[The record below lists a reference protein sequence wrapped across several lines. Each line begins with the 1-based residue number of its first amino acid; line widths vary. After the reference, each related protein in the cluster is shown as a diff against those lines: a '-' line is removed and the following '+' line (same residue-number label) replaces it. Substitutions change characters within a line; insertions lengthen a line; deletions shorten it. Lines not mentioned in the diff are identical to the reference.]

1 VERSVVSG
9 RDLPFAGRR
18 NFRGDSMR
26 CQADAR
32 WDEQM
37 AVEKSRT
44 HYWKP
49 LMSRLPGGLLLL
61 LLGTASTAAAQ
72 PAARDT
78 TPIVLV
84 PARVFDAPAGV
95 NREGWVVLVRGN
107 HIAAVGP
114 QSAVAVPAGARQIA
128 LPGATLLPGLIDAH
142 SHLFLH
148 PYVEAPFADQVLRE
162 PLALRVA
169 RATVAAR
176 RTLEAGFTT
185 LRDLGTEGAGYADV
199 GLKQAIDQGIIPGP
213 RLFVATRAIVAT
225 GSYGPTGFRPDWD
238 VPQGAQEADGTNG
251 LTSAVRDQIKH
262 GATWIKLYADAGWGP
277 DGETEP
283 TFSSAEMAAAVE
295 AATSAGRLVT
305 AHARFPL
312 GIERAIRA
320 GVSTIEHADSLT
332 PDLLAFLKQRGV
344 AICPTLTAGEAGFIR
359 NGWRKGVD
367 PLPPELALKHRTFRA
382 ALAAGVMIC
391 NGSDVGAFPH
401 GENARELEALV
412 EYGMTPAQ
420 ALQAATTVDARALH
434 LTDRGAIAV
443 GLLAD
448 LVAVQGDPTRDIRAL
463 HQVSIVL
470 KDGVVVYRKN

>member
-1 VERSVVSG
+1 MERSAVSG

-18 NFRGDSMR
+18 NFRGDRMR
-26 CQADAR
+26 CQADAP
-32 WDEQM
+32 WFEQM

-49 LMSRLPGGLLLL
+49 LMFALPRGLLLL
-61 LLGTASTAAAQ
+61 LLGTWSTAAAQ
-72 PAARDT
+72 RAARDT
-78 TPIVLV
+78 TPILLV

-95 NREGWVVLVRGN
+95 DREGWVVLVRGN
-107 HIAAVGP
+107 RIAAVGP
-114 QSAVAVPAGARQIA
+114 QSAVAIPAGARQIA
-128 LPGATLLPGLIDAH
+128 LPGTTLLPGLIDAH

-162 PLALRVA
+162 ALALRVA

-332 PDLLAFLKQRGV
+332 PDLLALLKQRGV

-420 ALQAATTVDARALH
+420 ALQAATVIDARALH

-448 LVAVQGDPTRDIRAL
+448 LVAVEGDPTRDIRAL

>member
-1 VERSVVSG
+1 MVSH
-9 RDLPFAGRR
+9 
-18 NFRGDSMR
+18 MR
-26 CQADAR
+26 C
-32 WDEQM
+32 
-37 AVEKSRT
+37 
-44 HYWKP
+44 
-49 LMSRLPGGLLLL
+49 LLGLLILL
-61 LLGTASTAAAQ
+61 ALGASRVATSQ
-72 PAARDT
+72 RVARDT
-78 TPIVLV
+78 TPILLE

-95 NREGWVVLVRGN
+95 NRDGWVVLVRGN
-107 HIAAVGP
+107 RIAAVGP
-114 QSAVAVPAGARQIA
+114 RGTVTVPVAAKQIA

-142 SHLFLH
+142 SHLFIH

-169 RATVAAR
+169 RATVGAR

-199 GLKQAIDQGIIPGP
+199 GLAQAIDQGIIPGP

-225 GSYGPTGFRPDWD
+225 GSYGPGGFRPDWD
-238 VPQGAQEADGTNG
+238 VPQGAQEADGIDG
-251 LTSAVRDQIKH
+251 LTRAVRDQIKH

-283 TFSSAEMAAAVE
+283 TLTPPELAAAVA
-295 AATSAGRLVT
+295 AATSSGRHVA

-312 GIERAIRA
+312 GSARAVRA

-332 PDLLAFLKQRGV
+332 PDVLALLKERGV
-344 AICPTLTAGEAGFIR
+344 AICPTLTASEAGFIR

-367 PLPPELALKHRTFRA
+367 SLPPELALKHRSFRA
-382 ALAAGVMIC
+382 ALAAGVLIC

-412 EYGMTPAQ
+412 EYGMTPVQ
-420 ALQAATTVDARALH
+420 ALQSATIVDARALH
-434 LTDRGAIAV
+434 LEDRGVIAT

-448 LVAVQGDPTRDIRAL
+448 LVAVDGDPTRDIRVL
-463 HQVSIVL
+463 RHVSLVL
-470 KDGVVVYRKN
+470 KDGVVAYRKE